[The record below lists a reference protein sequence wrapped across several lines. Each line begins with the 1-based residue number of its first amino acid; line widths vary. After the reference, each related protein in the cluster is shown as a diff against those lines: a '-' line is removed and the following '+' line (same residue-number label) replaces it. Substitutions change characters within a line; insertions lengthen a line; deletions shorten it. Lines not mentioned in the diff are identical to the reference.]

1 MQGWS
6 VDYFILW
13 YFLLPLITDWKD
25 APKNGLRENNIVECC
40 LQFIPQHIQKRKV
53 GSYNLGIIDRNIFSL
68 KLPKN
73 ENIQLGPEKQYS
85 YIKKSKRKE

>member
-25 APKNGLRENNIVECC
+25 VPKNGLRENNIVECC

-53 GSYNLGIIDRNIFSL
+53 GSYNLRIIDRNIFSL

-73 ENIQLGPEKQYS
+73 ENIQPGPEKQYS
-85 YIKKSKRKE
+85 YKKKSKRKE

>member
-1 MQGWS
+1 MIFS
-6 VDYFILW
+6 F
-13 YFLLPLITDWKD
+13 
-25 APKNGLRENNIVECC
+25 APDNRLEGCSQERTEGNNIVECC

-53 GSYNLGIIDRNIFSL
+53 GSYNLRIIDRNIFSL

-73 ENIQLGPEKQYS
+73 ENIQPGPEKQYS